1 MNIKKNIS
9 YKKIMERKFILA
21 SNNNGKIREM
31 KEKLNPL
38 GITVISQKEAGY
50 NIEVDETGT
59 TFEENATLKAEAIY
73 KLSKLPVISD
83 DSGLEIDALNGE
95 PGIYSARYAGE
106 NATDEDRRN
115 KVLNLMKNVKKEKR
129 TARFTCAICYIDEDG
144 NKHIFKQSCEGTI
157 ATEPHGEN
165 GFGYDPIFLV
175 GEKSFAELSNNEKN
189 KISHRGKAID
199 EFVKYLKQEEN

>member
-115 KVLNLMKNVKKEKR
+115 KVLNLMKNVEKEKR
-129 TARFTCAICYIDEDG
+129 TQTEMAILSTERMTGMWWNTDACRICAVHC
-144 NKHIFKQSCEGTI
+144 F
-157 ATEPHGEN
+157 
-165 GFGYDPIFLV
+165 FF
-175 GEKSFAELSNNEKN
+175 
-189 KISHRGKAID
+189 
-199 EFVKYLKQEEN
+199 QEWNIR

>member
-115 KVLNLMKNVKKEKR
+115 KVLNLMKNVEKEKR
-129 TARFTCAICYIDEDG
+129 TARCTCAICYIDEDG
-144 NKHIFKQSCEGTI
+144 NKNIFKQ
-157 ATEPHGEN
+157 
-165 GFGYDPIFLV
+165 
-175 GEKSFAELSNNEKN
+175 
-189 KISHRGKAID
+189 
-199 EFVKYLKQEEN
+199 

>member
-1 MNIKKNIS
+1 
-9 YKKIMERKFILA
+9 MERKFILA
-21 SNNNGKIREM
+21 SNNDGKIREM

-115 KVLNLMKNVKKEKR
+115 KVLNLMKNVEKEKR

-144 NKHIFKQSCEGTI
+144 NKHIFKQSCEGTK
-157 ATEPHGEN
+157 ATEPHGVN
-165 GFGYDPIFLV
+165 GFEYDPIFLV

>member
-1 MNIKKNIS
+1 
-9 YKKIMERKFILA
+9 
-21 SNNNGKIREM
+21 
-31 KEKLNPL
+31 
-38 GITVISQKEAGY
+38 
-50 NIEVDETGT
+50 
-59 TFEENATLKAEAIY
+59 
-73 KLSKLPVISD
+73 
-83 DSGLEIDALNGE
+83 
-95 PGIYSARYAGE
+95 
-106 NATDEDRRN
+106 
-115 KVLNLMKNVKKEKR
+115 MKNVEKEKR

-157 ATEPHGEN
+157 ATEPHGVN

>member
-1 MNIKKNIS
+1 
-9 YKKIMERKFILA
+9 MERKFILA

-31 KEKLNPL
+31 KEKLNSL

-106 NATDEDRRN
+106 NATDEERN
-115 KVLNLMKNVKKEKR
+115 QYL
-129 TARFTCAICYIDEDG
+129 IDEV
-144 NKHIFKQSCEGTI
+144 NKHENRNASVICSLVYYDGVDFTIGTGEIKGII
-157 ATEPHGEN
+157 AKEMRGTN
-165 GFGYDPIFLV
+165 GFGFDSIFELPN
-175 GEKSFAELSNNEKN
+175 GLTLAETSSEEKN
-189 KISHRGKAID
+189 AISARAMAARDLQK
-199 EFVKYLKQEEN
+199 KLTR

>member
-9 YKKIMERKFILA
+9 YKKTMERKFILA
-21 SNNNGKIREM
+21 SNNNGKIKEM

-115 KVLNLMKNVKKEKR
+115 K
-129 TARFTCAICYIDEDG
+129 FIDEIKKVDDEETLLLKLQRKYRSG
-144 NKHIFKQSCEGTI
+144 EIKEEEMTENKRSKSSKLRIFE
-157 ATEPHGEN
+157 
-165 GFGYDPIFLV
+165 
-175 GEKSFAELSNNEKN
+175 
-189 KISHRGKAID
+189 RR
-199 EFVKYLKQEEN
+199 

>member
-1 MNIKKNIS
+1 
-9 YKKIMERKFILA
+9 MERKFILA
-21 SNNNGKIREM
+21 SNNNGKVQEM
-31 KEKLNPL
+31 KEKLAPL
-38 GITVISQKEAGY
+38 GINIISQKEAGY

-73 KLSKLPVISD
+73 KLSNLPVIAD

-106 NATDEDRRN
+106 NATDEDRLN
-115 KVLNLMKNVKKEKR
+115 KVLNLMKNVEKEKR
-129 TARFTCAICYIDEDG
+129 TARFTCAICYIDKNG
-144 NKHIFKQSCEGTI
+144 SKHIFKQSCEGKISTKPQG
-157 ATEPHGEN
+157 TS
-165 GFGYDPIFLV
+165 GFGYDPIFFV
-175 GEKSFAELSNNEKN
+175 GEKSFAELSKSEKN

>member
-115 KVLNLMKNVKKEKR
+115 KVLNLMKNKKEQQ
-129 TARFTCAICYIDEDG
+129 D
-144 NKHIFKQSCEGTI
+144 
-157 ATEPHGEN
+157 
-165 GFGYDPIFLV
+165 
-175 GEKSFAELSNNEKN
+175 
-189 KISHRGKAID
+189 SH
-199 EFVKYLKQEEN
+199 VLYVT

>member
-9 YKKIMERKFILA
+9 YKKTMERKFILA

-31 KEKLNPL
+31 KEKLISL

-50 NIEVDETGT
+50 NIEVDET
-59 TFEENATLKAEAIY
+59 AIY

-115 KVLNLMKNVKKEKR
+115 KVLNLMKNVEKEKR

-157 ATEPHGEN
+157 ATEPHGVN